1 MSGGTS
7 SVKFVIA
14 DQGWTDNPSELLYY
28 RVVHTMDDELHD
40 ATKIAEL
47 VGSEGRAV
55 GQVFELLVQQGLA
68 DAFPRR
74 LSDSYTHDARL
85 KATGMAKK
93 SEWIAAQTPG
103 RTKRACVAALLS
115 WLDARDG
122 ETISS
127 TDDFTHDVRAYFFGI
142 PFKPSTI
149 VAAAKELKDLD
160 LIKGTGTWG
169 GPVMRPAITT
179 LGKVVVGRHG
189 GDLVEWQAAAQG
201 NGGGISIHN
210 STGVA
215 VANNS
220 PNASQSIIV
229 TANVADQVL
238 NLAAALQ
245 AMIPVLQLEP
255 AQEASAYGLVVQ
267 LQQSAPEIDS
277 SPGKVK
283 QLVSAVRDIAV
294 NAAGG
299 AAGSALVALA
309 EQVASNL

>member
-1 MSGGTS
+1 M
-7 SVKFVIA
+7 KFVTA
-14 DQGWTDNPSELLYY
+14 DRGWTDNPSELLYY

-40 ATKIAEL
+40 ATEIAEL
-47 VGSEGRAV
+47 VGSEGRDV

-68 DAFPRR
+68 GAFPRR
-74 LSDSYTHDARL
+74 LSDSYTHDAGL
-85 KATGMAKK
+85 KATGKAKK

-115 WLDARDG
+115 WFDARDG

-127 TDDFTHDVRAYFFGI
+127 TDDFAGDVRAYYFGI
-142 PFKPSTI
+142 PFESSTI
-149 VAAAKELKDLD
+149 VAAAKELKNLD

-179 LGKVVVGRHG
+179 LGKVVVARHG
-189 GDLVEWQAAAQG
+189 GDLIDWQAATQG
-201 NGGGISIHN
+201 NGGISIHN

-220 PNASQSIIV
+220 SNASQSITV
-229 TANVADQVL
+229 TTNVADQVL

-245 AMIPVLQLEP
+245 AMIPVLELEP
-255 AQEASAYGLVVQ
+255 AQEASAHGLVVQ
-267 LQQSAPEIDS
+267 LQQSAPESES
-277 SPGKVK
+277 SPRKVK